1 MKRPTPVMLRSS
13 PKTIDELVAPDAVI
27 RTPLPIDAT
36 GAEALKQVWA
46 MLLRIYPDIHLTV
59 EDLIAEGDK
68 VVGRTTVTGT
78 HQGEFMG
85 VAPTGKSVTYNE
97 IFIFRFADGR
107 VVETWGVVDVYAQM
121 KQIGVIPA
129 RSRRVQAD
137 RYARVARH
145 PGHQVDVVLAR
156 EQIDVRARH
165 GRAEPIPRHGGSDA
179 STRATPVSSPCS
191 LRTINR

>member
-1 MKRPTPVMLRSS
+1 MSTSEVAANKALFKRFHDAANTGDIEVISKM
-13 PKTIDELVAPDAVI
+13 IDELVAPDAVI

-36 GAEALKQVWA
+36 GADALKQIWA

-59 EDLIAEGDK
+59 EDLIGEGDK

-97 IFIFRFADGR
+97 MFIFRIADGR

-121 KQIGVIPA
+121 KQIGVI
-129 RSRRVQAD
+129 
-137 RYARVARH
+137 
-145 PGHQVDVVLAR
+145 
-156 EQIDVRARH
+156 
-165 GRAEPIPRHGGSDA
+165 
-179 STRATPVSSPCS
+179 
-191 LRTINR
+191 

>member
-1 MKRPTPVMLRSS
+1 MSTAEETANKAAFQRFHEAANTCDVEFLA
-13 PKTIDELVAPDAVI
+13 KTIDEFVAPDAVI

-36 GAEALKQVWA
+36 GAELLKQVWA
-46 MLLRIYPDIHLTV
+46 MLFRVYPDLHLSV
-59 EDLIAEGDK
+59 DDVIAEGDK
-68 VVGRTTVTGT
+68 IVARNTVTGT

-129 RSRRVQAD
+129 
-137 RYARVARH
+137 
-145 PGHQVDVVLAR
+145 
-156 EQIDVRARH
+156 
-165 GRAEPIPRHGGSDA
+165 
-179 STRATPVSSPCS
+179 
-191 LRTINR
+191 